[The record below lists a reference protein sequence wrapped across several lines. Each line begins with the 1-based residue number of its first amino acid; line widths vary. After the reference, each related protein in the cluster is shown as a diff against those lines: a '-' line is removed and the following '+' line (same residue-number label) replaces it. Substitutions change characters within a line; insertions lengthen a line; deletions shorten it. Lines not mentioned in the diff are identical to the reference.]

1 MTSKKIDASAPGM
14 VTPAKGKSGP
24 VTVLGWRDT
33 DKKGAKPT
41 YFLDIRMVG
50 WPAHEMIGLSPSRIK
65 ALAEALLQ
73 LHDQLP
79 KPSPRKRSA

>member
-1 MTSKKIDASAPGM
+1 MATKNLADIPGM
-14 VTPAKGKSGP
+14 VHPAKGKSGP

-33 DKKGAKPT
+33 DKKGAKPS

-50 WPAHEMIGLSPSRIK
+50 WPAHELVGLSPARIK
-65 ALAEALLQ
+65 ALGEALLR

-79 KPSPRKRSA
+79 KSTPRKRSA